1 MLYPRMLSPWAAA
14 TLTQPMCPGPGCQPC
29 VLPSSRCHR
38 GAGAGK
44 WLQCGPG
51 VMPWRCCESVS
62 ALSQGRVVPL
72 VPRLGGTWGWA
83 VLPAEWGA
91 PGLCPPRSVLCQQL
105 CSVLQAGIASM
116 KGLLS
121 SCSPSSTA
129 VTSRSQQTDSQCWAQ
144 RQGGGTP
151 HSAQPVMAVAEP
163 WAPAGP
169 AFPCP
174 GMGLPCHWLC
184 GVLAGQLDFGK
195 VGALLTH
202 PRARRQPLHW
212 AGPASGWPCAV
223 RLCFPG
229 IRLFLGC

>member
-1 MLYPRMLSPWAAA
+1 MLGSNAWCFGDALPQDAFPVGSSHSHAAHVPWPWLPALRSP
-14 TLTQPMCPGPGCQPC
+14 LLPMSPQ
-29 VLPSSRCHR
+29 

-72 VPRLGGTWGWA
+72 VPGLGGTWGWA
-83 VLPAEWGA
+83 VLPDEWGA
-91 PGLCPPRSVLCQQL
+91 PGLCPPCSVLCRQL

-174 GMGLPCHWLC
+174 GMGLPCHSGCVGCWL
-184 GVLAGQLDFGK
+184 GSWTLGKWVLCSLTPEPAGSHCTGL
-195 VGALLTH
+195 
-202 PRARRQPLHW
+202 
-212 AGPASGWPCAV
+212 GPPQGGPV
-223 RLCFPG
+223 Q
-229 IRLFLGC
+229 